1 MADYINTTNNT
12 LPDPASPGFLD
23 GDTIALQNGS
33 KFSRQ
38 SGRWEPVRF
47 QTVGQQSKEVP
58 VTATLSDQGIRDIK
72 AGGIDLP
79 PQRGYLR
86 LDTLTPDAPTITTVG
101 AVNNATPSISPA
113 TTINYNNASLRFFGA
128 SKMSVYNSAYIGNGS
143 SSVGLVGDGTKIWL
157 GYFLEFELDSTAF
170 ELRLNGDFATASGL
184 DYMMWVDGL
193 PVSREPLKYGTST
206 GKWITNF
213 TWATKRR
220 RRITILTAALL
231 HQIYIGKKDALFPST
246 RKLGRSVCVVS
257 DSFGTGIGGS
267 GVQSRIG
274 SWMYR
279 LALRLGFEDI
289 HCACQA
295 STGYVNDN
303 GGTLGAGRF
312 SSRLATEV
320 IPVNP
325 DTVIFMGSVNDD
337 NGTITPAQVGAE
349 AASCYATLAA
359 ALPNSKLIVYGPQ
372 YMDGIAH
379 LPRDAIAAAI
389 QSATKA
395 APNVVRY
402 VPMSGWVTG
411 TGKVG
416 AAANNGNADDVT
428 CPDGVHPSIYTG
440 HMYIGD
446 AAYSAISDIPG
457 LAQI

>member
-1 MADYINTTNNT
+1 MATSRYVATTPIRHNGKLFAVGDALALT
-12 LPDPASPGFLD
+12 DAQAASLGSAIAPQAGALPAMPPDPP
-23 GDTIALQNGS
+23 
-33 KFSRQ
+33 
-38 SGRWEPVRF
+38 
-47 QTVGQQSKEVP
+47 VP
-58 VTATLSDQGIRDIK
+58 VLAFPSPSGNKALSSGTDL
-72 AGGIDLP
+72 LP

-86 LDTLTPDAPTITTVG
+86 LDALTPDAPTITTVG

-113 TTINYNNASLRFFGA
+113 TTINYNDGRLRFFGA
-128 SKMSVYNSAYIGNGS
+128 RQMSVYNSAYIGNGS
-143 SSVGLVGDGTKIWL
+143 SSVGAVGDGTKIWL
-157 GYFLEFELDSTAF
+157 GYFLEFELDSAAF

-213 TWATKRR
+213 TWAAKRR

-246 RKLGRSVCVVS
+246 RKLGRSVCVIS

-312 SSRLATEV
+312 SARLATEV
-320 IPVNP
+320 IPVNA
-325 DTVIFMGSVNDD
+325 DWNIFLGSVNDD
-337 NGTITPAQVGAE
+337 NGTITPAQVRAE
-349 AASCYATLAA
+349 ATSCYATLAS
-359 ALPNSKLIVYGPQ
+359 ALPNSKLIVFGPQ

-389 QSATKA
+389 QSAAAA

-416 AAANNGNADDVT
+416 TAANDGNADDVT
-428 CPDGVHPSIYTG
+428 SADGVHPSIYTG
-440 HMYIGD
+440 HLYIGD
-446 AAYSAISDIPG
+446 TAYSAVSDIPG
-457 LAQI
+457 LAQL

>member
-1 MADYINTTNNT
+1 MTKQVKEFLLDQATGEVNVEYDDDSTSSYNMADVVSVT
-12 LPDPASPGFLD
+12 
-23 GDTIALQNGS
+23 
-33 KFSRQ
+33 Q
-38 SGRWEPVRF
+38 SAHGVVSLE
-47 QTVGQQSKEVP
+47 
-58 VTATLSDQGIRDIK
+58 
-72 AGGIDLP
+72 AGGVALP
-79 PQRGYLR
+79 PYRGYLR
-86 LDTLTPDAPTITTVG
+86 LDTLVPDAPTITTVG
-101 AVNNATPSISPA
+101 VVNNATPSISPA
-113 TTINYNNASLRFFGA
+113 TTINYNDARLRFFGA
-128 SKMSVYNSAYIGNGS
+128 RQMSAYNSAYIGNGS
-143 SSVGLVGDGTKIWL
+143 SSVGVVGDGTKIWL
-157 GYFLEFELDSTAF
+157 GYFMEFELDSSAF

-184 DYMMWVDGL
+184 DYMMWVDGM

-246 RKLGRSVCVVS
+246 RQLGRSVCVIS

-303 GGTLGAGRF
+303 NGTLGAGRF
-312 SSRLATEV
+312 STRLATEV
-320 IPVNP
+320 IP
-325 DTVIFMGSVNDD
+325 TKTGWIMFLGSVNDD
-337 NGTITPAQVGAE
+337 NGTIAPAQVGAE
-349 AASCYATLAA
+349 AATCYAALAS
-359 ALPNSKLIVYGPQ
+359 ALPDSKLIVFGPQ
-372 YMDGIAH
+372 YMDGITH
-379 LPRDAIAAAI
+379 LPRDAIATAI
-389 QSATKA
+389 QSAAQA

-416 AAANNGNADDVT
+416 SAANDGNADDVT

-440 HMYIGD
+440 HTYIGD
-446 AAYSAISDIPG
+446 AAYSAVSDIPG
-457 LAQI
+457 LAQS